1 DWLAAPAVTPT
12 LNEDDGVLYL
22 HPNRNEHCG
31 SVRWAVSTSGPPT
44 IEQVRAGPLSTA
56 DRIQVHV
63 FGGAADERV
72 WVGVLPLRHPDGTG
86 GEGALVTLP
95 YTHRIGA
102 AIAPTLTWLPITP
115 SAPDKDAVRIVANDD
130 GDQIALYYR
139 TYSKGSTP
147 PAFTR
152 VPASGFLPDPITL
165 DVEVATP
172 AKGQPNIVVEAYAE
186 DDEGHTTPRR
196 VVIELDHGE
205 EPSGEVV
212 LEVDADG
219 RVYVQVS
226 TTDSD
231 TGSARFRA
239 VRGSVT
245 TPTYEALTF
254 VDDTDPADG
263 KTERGI
269 SRAEFGTRI
278 DTGIV
283 LEQFQAAYVVVQF
296 FRTLSPLGAAQQG
309 SRASAEIRSWRAM
322 TAVRPPRANIRV
334 VDATRTSETLEYQG
348 VLGPLGVGPLQ

>member
-1 DWLAAPAVTPT
+1 IDTAEEAQALADAALADLAQPKAEQEIELHYWWPVELHDLYRFLPNGVHYDEAQDLAVVNWRHELAADRARTFIRTRGRPAGAYRRWYRETRDWLAAPAVTPT
-12 LNEDDGVLYL
+12 LDEDDGVLYL

-31 SVRWAVSTSGPPT
+31 SVRWAVSTSGPAT

-56 DRIQVHV
+56 HRIQVHV

-102 AIAPTLTWLPITP
+102 AIAPALTWFPIAP

-130 GDQIALYYR
+130 GDQVALYYR

-186 DDEGHTTPRR
+186 DDEGNT
-196 VVIELDHGE
+196 
-205 EPSGEVV
+205 
-212 LEVDADG
+212 
-219 RVYVQVS
+219 
-226 TTDSD
+226 
-231 TGSARFRA
+231 
-239 VRGSVT
+239 
-245 TPTYEALTF
+245 
-254 VDDTDPADG
+254 
-263 KTERGI
+263 
-269 SRAEFGTRI
+269 
-278 DTGIV
+278 
-283 LEQFQAAYVVVQF
+283 
-296 FRTLSPLGAAQQG
+296 
-309 SRASAEIRSWRAM
+309 
-322 TAVRPPRANIRV
+322 
-334 VDATRTSETLEYQG
+334 
-348 VLGPLGVGPLQ
+348 